1 MTPAVFLYQ
10 NAELV
15 IWSMLFSLSIFVC
28 SYLYRLSY
36 WAQFSIPILKSEQEK
51 CIHQYNLKSKEIQ
64 VYSLTKNIHS
74 MYSIH
79 RMIGKHN
86 PTIYNHN
93 KQMKK
98 NKRIPISTIL
108 KNSNLP
114 FVSIVIPAR
123 NEEKYIDR
131 CIKSLLNQDYSR
143 FEIIVIDDNSTD
155 GTSKILKNIKDNKSS
170 KAEAES
176 TLSIDRLKIITLK
189 DKPDGWT
196 GKTWASQ
203 QGFLESKGE
212 ILLFTDADTYYSK
225 RDIISQAVL
234 YLQREKLDV
243 LTGIPT
249 SEKLTN
255 FWSKITIPMWDF
267 ISILFGVGSI
277 TEVKNPKSKIAYL
290 MGSFFLIKRKVF
302 VNVGTFESVHDA
314 IQEDKALGIIIK
326 SSGYKLRLVKLK
338 DMVYTLWSDDLKT
351 LWHGIGR
358 TVAPLVLKNKFK
370 VLLNLLIIFI
380 CCILP
385 FVLFP
390 YALCV
395 TLKLLFPFLITNIH
409 EIHFHFAFYLPI
421 LSLIACLFVF
431 VLSSRKGS
439 ERGIPMTYTLGT
451 PIGSAFVFIA
461 CIYNIVSLL
470 LYGSS
475 RPILWQ
481 GRQYIC
487 KKEQEGFAL

>member
-15 IWSMLFSLSIFVC
+15 IWSILFSLSIFVC

-64 VYSLTKNIHS
+64 VNSLTKNIHS

-123 NEEKYIDR
+123 NEEKYIER

-170 KAEAES
+170 KAEAEAEAES

-267 ISILFGVGSI
+267 ISILFGVGSVA
-277 TEVKNPKSKIAYL
+277 EVNNPKSKIAYL
-290 MGSFFLIKRKVF
+290 MGSFFLIKRKVL
-302 VNVGTFESVHDA
+302 VNIGTFESVHDA

-358 TVAPLVLKNKFK
+358 TVAPLVLKTNSKF
-370 VLLNLLIIFI
+370 
-380 CCILP
+380 C
-385 FVLFP
+385 
-390 YALCV
+390 
-395 TLKLLFPFLITNIH
+395 
-409 EIHFHFAFYLPI
+409 
-421 LSLIACLFVF
+421 
-431 VLSSRKGS
+431 
-439 ERGIPMTYTLGT
+439 
-451 PIGSAFVFIA
+451 
-461 CIYNIVSLL
+461 
-470 LYGSS
+470 
-475 RPILWQ
+475 
-481 GRQYIC
+481 
-487 KKEQEGFAL
+487 

>member
-1 MTPAVFLYQ
+1 MTPAVFLSI

-15 IWSMLFSLSIFVC
+15 IWSMLFSLSILVC

-51 CIHQYNLKSKEIQ
+51 CIHQYNLKSKENQ
-64 VYSLTKNIHS
+64 VTSLTKNIHS
-74 MYSIH
+74 MYRTH

-86 PTIYNHN
+86 PNIYNHN

-108 KNSNLP
+108 KDSNLP

-123 NEEKYIDR
+123 NEEKYIER
-131 CIKSLLNQDYSR
+131 CIKSLLNQDYPM

-155 GTSKILKNIKDNKSS
+155 DTSKILKNIKDNKSS

-267 ISILFGVGSI
+267 ISILFGVGSVA
-277 TEVKNPKSKIAYL
+277 EVNNPKSKIAYL
-290 MGSFFLIKRKVF
+290 MGSFFLIKRKVL
-302 VNVGTFESVHDA
+302 VNIGTFESVHDA

-395 TLKLLFPFLITNIH
+395 TLKLLFPFLIINIH

-439 ERGIPMTYTLGT
+439 ERGMPLTYTLGT

-461 CIYNIVSLL
+461 CTYNIVSLL

>member
-1 MTPAVFLYQ
+1 MTPHVFLYQ

-15 IWSMLFSLSIFVC
+15 IWSILFSLSILVC

-64 VYSLTKNIHS
+64 VTSLTKNIHS
-74 MYSIH
+74 MYRTH

-86 PTIYNHN
+86 PNIYNHN

-108 KNSNLP
+108 KDSNLP

-123 NEEKYIDR
+123 NEEKYIER
-131 CIKSLLNQDYSR
+131 CIKSLLNQDYPR

-155 GTSKILKNIKDNKSS
+155 DTSKILKNIKDNKSS

-267 ISILFGVGSI
+267 ISILFGVGSVA
-277 TEVKNPKSKIAYL
+277 EVNNPKSKIAYL

-302 VNVGTFESVHDA
+302 VNIGTFESVHDA

-395 TLKLLFPFLITNIH
+395 TLKLLFPFLIINIH

-461 CIYNIVSLL
+461 CTYNIVSLL

>member
-1 MTPAVFLYQ
+1 MTPAVFLSI

-64 VYSLTKNIHS
+64 VNSLT
-74 MYSIH
+74 
-79 RMIGKHN
+79 MIGKHN

-123 NEEKYIDR
+123 NEEKYIER

-267 ISILFGVGSI
+267 ISILFGVGSVA
-277 TEVKNPKSKIAYL
+277 EVNNPKSKIAYL
-290 MGSFFLIKRKVF
+290 MGSFFLIKRKVL
-302 VNVGTFESVHDA
+302 VNIGTFESVHDA

-461 CIYNIVSLL
+461 CTYNIVSLL

>member
-1 MTPAVFLYQ
+1 
-10 NAELV
+10 
-15 IWSMLFSLSIFVC
+15 
-28 SYLYRLSY
+28 
-36 WAQFSIPILKSEQEK
+36 
-51 CIHQYNLKSKEIQ
+51 
-64 VYSLTKNIHS
+64 
-74 MYSIH
+74 
-79 RMIGKHN
+79 
-86 PTIYNHN
+86 
-93 KQMKK
+93 
-98 NKRIPISTIL
+98 
-108 KNSNLP
+108 
-114 FVSIVIPAR
+114 
-123 NEEKYIDR
+123 
-131 CIKSLLNQDYSR
+131 
-143 FEIIVIDDNSTD
+143 
-155 GTSKILKNIKDNKSS
+155 
-170 KAEAES
+170 
-176 TLSIDRLKIITLK
+176 
-189 DKPDGWT
+189 
-196 GKTWASQ
+196 
-203 QGFLESKGE
+203 
-212 ILLFTDADTYYSK
+212 
-225 RDIISQAVL
+225 
-234 YLQREKLDV
+234 
-243 LTGIPT
+243 
-249 SEKLTN
+249 
-255 FWSKITIPMWDF
+255 MWDF
-267 ISILFGVGSI
+267 ISILFGVGSVA
-277 TEVKNPKSKIAYL
+277 EVNNPKSKIAYL

-302 VNVGTFESVHDA
+302 VNIGTFESVHDA

-395 TLKLLFPFLITNIH
+395 TLKLLFPFLIINIH

-439 ERGIPMTYTLGT
+439 ERGIPLTYTLGT

-461 CIYNIVSLL
+461 CTYNIVSLL

-487 KKEQEGFAL
+487 TKEQEGFAL

>member
-15 IWSMLFSLSIFVC
+15 IWSILFSLSIFVC
-28 SYLYRLSY
+28 SYLSRLSY

-64 VYSLTKNIHS
+64 VNSLTKNIHS

-123 NEEKYIDR
+123 NEEKYIER
-131 CIKSLLNQDYSR
+131 CIKSLLNQDYSK

-267 ISILFGVGSI
+267 ISILFGVGSVA
-277 TEVKNPKSKIAYL
+277 EVNNPKSKIAYL
-290 MGSFFLIKRKVF
+290 MGSFFLIKRKVL
-302 VNVGTFESVHDA
+302 VNIGTFESVHDA

-461 CIYNIVSLL
+461 CTYNIVSLL

>member
-1 MTPAVFLYQ
+1 MTPAVFLSI

-64 VYSLTKNIHS
+64 VTSLT
-74 MYSIH
+74 
-79 RMIGKHN
+79 MIGKHN

-131 CIKSLLNQDYSR
+131 CIKSLLNQDYPR

-267 ISILFGVGSI
+267 ISILFGVGSVA
-277 TEVKNPKSKIAYL
+277 EVNNPKSKIAYL
-290 MGSFFLIKRKVF
+290 TGSFFLIKRKVF

-314 IQEDKALGIIIK
+314 IQEDKALG
-326 SSGYKLRLVKLK
+326 Y
-338 DMVYTLWSDDLKT
+338 
-351 LWHGIGR
+351 H
-358 TVAPLVLKNKFK
+358 N
-370 VLLNLLIIFI
+370 
-380 CCILP
+380 
-385 FVLFP
+385 
-390 YALCV
+390 
-395 TLKLLFPFLITNIH
+395 
-409 EIHFHFAFYLPI
+409 
-421 LSLIACLFVF
+421 
-431 VLSSRKGS
+431 
-439 ERGIPMTYTLGT
+439 
-451 PIGSAFVFIA
+451 
-461 CIYNIVSLL
+461 
-470 LYGSS
+470 
-475 RPILWQ
+475 
-481 GRQYIC
+481 
-487 KKEQEGFAL
+487 